1 LRIGIKAHI
10 YKSYYNNKAAYQ
22 ITVYDLEKFNKEIS
36 PYMSSNKKER
46 KMQNTNGNTY
56 YPKEMVLQKVK
67 KYCKE
72 FNLSQRK
79 FSKLT
84 GLQRNNLFNRDN
96 AFVSTKV
103 LEKLAPVIE
112 DEDIFRLLDGDIGFV
127 SVKNIEY
134 VGKEHVYDIEVENT
148 HNFIANDIISHN
160 CIYQEQIM
168 FMANILSGFTM
179 AEADT
184 LRKAIG
190 KKKADVMAKMKD
202 RFINGAVERGFNKE
216 KIVSLWEDIE
226 KFASYSFNKSHS
238 TAYAY
243 LTYWTAYI
251 KTYYPEEFFTV
262 KLTTE
267 KNDDKFLNILNDMKE
282 FGIKLLPPDVNKSKA
297 EFSIEE
303 KGKIRFGLA
312 RIKNVG
318 ESSAKEIVKERE
330 RNGDY
335 QDIFD
340 ISERLDSKVLNKRV
354 LEALIKAGAFDFT
367 QIDRGIMLSNIDKA
381 LTAGQK
387 HRESKKS
394 GQNSLLGLMMQE
406 EEKSTAVLSYNEGQ
420 ELTEREKLD
429 FEKEVLGFY
438 ITGHPLRAYQKELK
452 GRVLSI
458 SSLINKN
465 SKDRVKI
472 AGVISNV
479 KKKKTRN
486 GNTMITFQIED
497 ETGIIDVRA
506 FPENLEDSSTIDE
519 NKLVILEGSIEINEE
534 QESVSMNANTIIPI
548 ERINN
553 EVKYVRFILSKE
565 DVENGLAEKIKEICQ
580 KHRGNKEVIVEIY
593 DKGNFWC
600 EIAAHTNYHVEIN
613 DEFKQELTKLLP
625 PEKYI
630 FE

>member
-1 LRIGIKAHI
+1 
-10 YKSYYNNKAAYQ
+10 
-22 ITVYDLEKFNKEIS
+22 
-36 PYMSSNKKER
+36 
-46 KMQNTNGNTY
+46 
-56 YPKEMVLQKVK
+56 
-67 KYCKE
+67 
-72 FNLSQRK
+72 
-79 FSKLT
+79 
-84 GLQRNNLFNRDN
+84 
-96 AFVSTKV
+96 
-103 LEKLAPVIE
+103 
-112 DEDIFRLLDGDIGFV
+112 
-127 SVKNIEY
+127 
-134 VGKEHVYDIEVENT
+134 
-148 HNFIANDIISHN
+148 
-160 CIYQEQIM
+160 
-168 FMANILSGFTM
+168 
-179 AEADT
+179 
-184 LRKAIG
+184 
-190 KKKADVMAKMKD
+190 
-202 RFINGAVERGFNKE
+202 
-216 KIVSLWEDIE
+216 
-226 KFASYSFNKSHS
+226 
-238 TAYAY
+238 
-243 LTYWTAYI
+243 
-251 KTYYPEEFFTV
+251 
-262 KLTTE
+262 
-267 KNDDKFLNILNDMKE
+267 MKE